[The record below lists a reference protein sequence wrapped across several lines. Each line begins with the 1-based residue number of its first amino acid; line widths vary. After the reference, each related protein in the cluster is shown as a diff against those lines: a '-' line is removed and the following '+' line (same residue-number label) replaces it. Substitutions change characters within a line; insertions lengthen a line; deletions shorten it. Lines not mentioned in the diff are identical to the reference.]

1 MPEPWEEIPDKRE
14 LIKILS
20 LEDGES
26 FETCSGVV
34 WMRFVGDDLRESG
47 GVLEDEFKV
56 SPHGEMNP
64 DTESEWIDREDLLRR
79 LQELIE

>member
-1 MPEPWEEIPDKRE
+1 MAKSWEELLDERE
-14 LIKILS
+14 LVRILS

-26 FETCSGVV
+26 FEACSGVV
-34 WMRFVGDDLRESG
+34 WMRFIGDDLRESG

-64 DTESEWIDREDLLRR
+64 DLESEWVDRESLVRR
-79 LQELIE
+79 FQELIK